1 MSRLWEGLKMKDCA
15 GNPPPPPPATLLA
28 PIPIGLKKKVI
39 LHKSLP
45 SRIFPAGQAS
55 KVLTMDIDVV
65 FYCLKYS
72 TNRFFWGKHW
82 QGYVGGAQNVGLCRD
97 MCTQVQGIF

>member
-1 MSRLWEGLKMKDCA
+1 MQAMV
-15 GNPPPPPPATLLA
+15 PPPPSYSAGPYTYRF
-28 PIPIGLKKKVI
+28 KKNKVI

-45 SRIFPAGQAS
+45 SRIFPASQAS

-72 TNRFFWGKHW
+72 TNHFFWGKHW
-82 QGYVGGAQNVGLCRD
+82 QGYVGGAQNAGLCRD